1 MCHAVQQQIQQS
13 QYRYTYIVARAH
25 NSLQIYAVFLAMR
38 IFCPFLSD

>member
-25 NSLQIYAVFLAMR
+25 NSLQIYAVFFSYAH
-38 IFCPFLSD
+38 FLSLFI